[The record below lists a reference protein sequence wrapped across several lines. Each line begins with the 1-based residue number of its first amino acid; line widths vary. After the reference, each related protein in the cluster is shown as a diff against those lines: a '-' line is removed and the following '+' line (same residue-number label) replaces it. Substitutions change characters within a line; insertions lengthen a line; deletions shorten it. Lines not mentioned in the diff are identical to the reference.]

1 MGSVHTDPPE
11 GSHVS
16 RTPARVHA
24 ACLVPCPGP
33 APGPARPT
41 RARPR
46 ALAAMHSGHTG
57 RAGSRWSW
65 VTSGGEAVA
74 DHDDGARAVL
84 QATKRES
91 HKRSIRGAC
100 PRGEAPCGHRPGVA
114 RHSARCSLAVIQAW
128 GLLIHT
134 RTWVP
139 CAVMPH
145 VSPACGSD
153 ALRSLPSERGHTRT
167 VRRYRC
173 AVAPRSPVPWARLM
187 GPAVAVPRRRA
198 YTSHYAS
205 RGSLATVCR
214 GPTRHGLRGP
224 PRWRL
229 LLPPRCCA

>member
-1 MGSVHTDPPE
+1 MPGAS
-11 GSHVS
+11 
-16 RTPARVHA
+16 ARA
-24 ACLVPCPGP
+24 SACPH
-33 APGPARPT
+33 APGPGRWPRCTAGT
-41 RARPR
+41 RGVRVPD
-46 ALAAMHSGHTG
+46 GP
-57 RAGSRWSW
+57 GSRAD
-65 VTSGGEAVA
+65 GEAVA

-145 VSPACGSD
+145 VSPACGFD

-187 GPAVAVPRRRA
+187 GLLLQSRVAERILRTTSLGGRWRRCA
-198 YTSHYAS
+198 AA
-205 RGSLATVCR
+205 L
-214 GPTRHGLRGP
+214 RHGLRGP